1 MYVHLIDASFKT
13 EAIVGFGRVDIP
25 YPVQEGVDNDGDV
38 TMSAISVYLQGFD
51 TPVVITYNSN
61 DERDEDFAKLVSI
74 GTTHDGN

>member
-1 MYVHLIDASFKT
+1 MYVHLIDASFKI
-13 EAIVGFGRVDIP
+13 EDIVGFGRVDIP

-51 TPVVITYNSN
+51 NPVVVTYNSR

-74 GTTHDGN
+74 GTIHDGN